1 MGAVTTVVTTLGR
14 RYPAAVPI
22 FLECQR
28 CTACCR
34 WPGQVVLSE
43 PEITRLATFKGLGE
57 HEFIQQFT
65 RLRAD
70 RRGLALMDKPNGEC
84 VFLEGDDCSV
94 QPVKPQQCRD
104 FPNLWNFPGAERSC
118 RAVPR
123 EVSPEEWRRRVRA
136 ATGRDVAA
144 PASPA

>member
-1 MGAVTTVVTTLGR
+1 M
-14 RYPAAVPI
+14 
-22 FLECQR
+22 
-28 CTACCR
+28 
-34 WPGQVVLSE
+34 VLSE
-43 PEITRLATFKGLGE
+43 AEITRLAAFKGLGE
-57 HEFIQQFT
+57 HDFIQQFT

-84 VFLEGDDCSV
+84 VFLEGNDCSV

-104 FPNLWNFPGAERSC
+104 FPNLWSFPGAELKC

-123 EVSPEEWRRRVRA
+123 EVSAEEWRRRIRA
-136 ATGRDVAA
+136 ATGRDVAT